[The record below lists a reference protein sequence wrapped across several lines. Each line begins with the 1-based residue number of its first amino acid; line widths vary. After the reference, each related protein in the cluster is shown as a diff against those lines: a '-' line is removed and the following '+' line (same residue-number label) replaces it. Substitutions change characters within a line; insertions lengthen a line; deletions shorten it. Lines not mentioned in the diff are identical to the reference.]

1 MPLAPVTQSNTRAH
15 DGLGLVGIRKLLVQS
30 RLGA

>member
-15 DGLGLVGIRKLLVQS
+15 DGLGLVGIRKMLVRS
-30 RLGA
+30 PLEA